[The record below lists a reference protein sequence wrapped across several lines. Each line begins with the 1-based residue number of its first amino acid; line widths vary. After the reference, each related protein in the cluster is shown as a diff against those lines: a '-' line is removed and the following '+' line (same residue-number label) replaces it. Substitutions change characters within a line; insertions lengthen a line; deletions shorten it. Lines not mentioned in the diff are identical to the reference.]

1 VCFYAGC
8 AFKRDI
14 GYLFAEQISEI
25 TAIPKNVLLGSSLL
39 HCNVAQRMSWAST
52 RKTTREEDMAYCLMG
67 PFDVQMPP
75 IYGEGSEKAFL
86 RLQEEIL
93 KRSSDQTLFLWTP
106 SHEPYNQGLL
116 ATSPRAFCTHY
127 DCFSW
132 LMDVTD
138 VRTISQN
145 GFSPYSFFRPT
156 SSAASTQTFNTQRPE
171 YHFGDQ
177 DSNDGASL
185 ASLGPRGLQI
195 SLLSSID
202 EVAFGTKFQR
212 QTIISLDVFAVLDG
226 YHTKIA
232 LILVP
237 DVAMDFTNKFI
248 PYRLGGM
255 RREVCMDPGSIPRLI
270 NSAPLSFK
278 RRAITVSQIGNS
290 EPGNPVSF
298 KFRDLRSEYLVEKVR
313 ILDPEGP
320 TDAIFR
326 LPERFTCSGGSAEVR
341 HACRR
346 CNEQGRLVLIFGTR
360 GRHSEPW
367 CALASTSWDQSIE
380 DTYRERESYEG
391 PVSLNMR
398 PFL

>member
-177 DSNDGASL
+177 DSNDGASWL
-185 ASLGPRGLQI
+185 ANIAALIHRRSRVWHQI
-195 SLLSSID
+195 PTANNNFIRCFCRSRRVSYQD
-202 EVAFGTKFQR
+202 CPYFGTGR
-212 QTIISLDVFAVLDG
+212 RDG
-226 YHTKIA
+226 LY
-232 LILVP
+232 
-237 DVAMDFTNKFI
+237 
-248 PYRLGGM
+248 
-255 RREVCMDPGSIPRLI
+255 
-270 NSAPLSFK
+270 
-278 RRAITVSQIGNS
+278 Q
-290 EPGNPVSF
+290 
-298 KFRDLRSEYLVEKVR
+298 
-313 ILDPEGP
+313 
-320 TDAIFR
+320 
-326 LPERFTCSGGSAEVR
+326 
-341 HACRR
+341 
-346 CNEQGRLVLIFGTR
+346 
-360 GRHSEPW
+360 
-367 CALASTSWDQSIE
+367 
-380 DTYRERESYEG
+380 
-391 PVSLNMR
+391 
-398 PFL
+398 

>member
-1 VCFYAGC
+1 
-8 AFKRDI
+8 
-14 GYLFAEQISEI
+14 
-25 TAIPKNVLLGSSLL
+25 
-39 HCNVAQRMSWAST
+39 
-52 RKTTREEDMAYCLMG
+52 
-67 PFDVQMPP
+67 
-75 IYGEGSEKAFL
+75 
-86 RLQEEIL
+86 
-93 KRSSDQTLFLWTP
+93 
-106 SHEPYNQGLL
+106 
-116 ATSPRAFCTHY
+116 
-127 DCFSW
+127 
-132 LMDVTD
+132 
-138 VRTISQN
+138 
-145 GFSPYSFFRPT
+145 
-156 SSAASTQTFNTQRPE
+156 
-171 YHFGDQ
+171 
-177 DSNDGASL
+177 
-185 ASLGPRGLQI
+185 
-195 SLLSSID
+195 
-202 EVAFGTKFQR
+202 
-212 QTIISLDVFAVLDG
+212 
-226 YHTKIA
+226 
-232 LILVP
+232 
-237 DVAMDFTNKFI
+237 
-248 PYRLGGM
+248 
-255 RREVCMDPGSIPRLI
+255 MDPGSIPRLI